1 MPEVSEDL
9 GPLRGQWLAGFIL
22 SPHYSNTIYHGLQ
35 YLFKSTDCGENWE
48 RVSPD
53 LSHNNPEE
61 LGDVKYQT
69 IFTISE
75 SPLKKGLIYVG
86 TDCGRA
92 HVTKDDGKNWTEI

>member
-22 SPHYSNTIYHGLQ
+22 SPHDSNTIYHGLQ

-61 LGDVKYQT
+61 LGERRHAKR
-69 IFTISE
+69 I
-75 SPLKKGLIYVG
+75 
-86 TDCGRA
+86 CGF
-92 HVTKDDGKNWTEI
+92 